1 MIRITLE
8 KQREAKRRK
17 SMVAKR
23 HERRWQRNARRRM
36 CQEQNRQE
44 MKMKAIFAVIE
55 VVGIFCAA
63 AQWDPA
69 YGYYGNFAGIGLMI
83 IGLVIAH
90 KERLMV

>member
-1 MIRITLE
+1 
-8 KQREAKRRK
+8 
-17 SMVAKR
+17 
-23 HERRWQRNARRRM
+23 
-36 CQEQNRQE
+36 
-44 MKMKAIFAVIE
+44 MKALFAVIE